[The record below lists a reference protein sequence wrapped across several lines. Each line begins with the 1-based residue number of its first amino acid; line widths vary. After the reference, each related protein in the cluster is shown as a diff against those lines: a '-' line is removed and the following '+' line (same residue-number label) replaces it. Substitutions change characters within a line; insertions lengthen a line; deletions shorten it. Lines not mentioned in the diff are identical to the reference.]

1 MHQRPPPALLTHHT
15 YTVVSVGRI
24 SITLDT
30 RPRVSAG
37 ATSVTVVGLATI
49 EDALEQ
55 IVGEIREEHEPAVA
69 LQALD
74 GPLELDGITNIRDL
88 ETQYKIELPYDAGF
102 ETLAGFLL
110 SRLGHI
116 PTSGEEVEFE
126 GRKFTV
132 LQMERNR
139 IFRVRID
146 LPQAPEPQE
155 PEKGAED
162 A

>member
-1 MHQRPPPALLTHHT
+1 
-15 YTVVSVGRI
+15 
-24 SITLDT
+24 
-30 RPRVSAG
+30 
-37 ATSVTVVGLATI
+37 
-49 EDALEQ
+49 
-55 IVGEIREEHEPAVA
+55 
-69 LQALD
+69 
-74 GPLELDGITNIRDL
+74 LDGITNIRDL
-88 ETQYKIELPYDAGF
+88 ETRYKIELPYDAGF

-116 PTSGEEVEFE
+116 PTAGESVEFE

-146 LPQAPEPQE
+146 LPLAPEGEELGQS
-155 PEKGAED
+155 AED

>member
-1 MHQRPPPALLTHHT
+1 MLG
-15 YTVVSVGRI
+15 V
-24 SITLDT
+24 
-30 RPRVSAG
+30 
-37 ATSVTVVGLATI
+37 
-49 EDALEQ
+49 
-55 IVGEIREEHEPAVA
+55 IREEHELAEA
-69 LQALD
+69 LQASD

-88 ETQYKIELPYDAGF
+88 ETHYKIQLPYDAGF

-116 PTSGEEVEFE
+116 PSAGESVEFE

-146 LPQAPEPQE
+146 LPSAAETPEPE
-155 PEKGAED
+155 PGVAD